1 MNTEKL
7 KVLLQGAVGGAAIL
21 AIGLFWSGV
30 AVTSGSAE
38 NMAREQAAAAVVEQL
53 APICVAQ
60 FSTVENRQELR
71 KDLEASRSWE
81 WAKFVKSNGWATM
94 PGSDTPRDDIA
105 RACAELIVKLD
116 I

>member
-7 KVLLQGAVGGAAIL
+7 KTLLQGGVAGAAIL

-38 NMAREQAAAAVVEQL
+38 SMARDQANAAVVEQL

-60 FSTVENRQELR
+60 FSVAENRLELR
-71 KDLEASRSWE
+71 KDLEASKSWE
-81 WAKFVKSNGWATM
+81 WAKIVKTNGWATM
-94 PGSDTPRDDIA
+94 PGSDAPRDDIA
-105 RACAELIVKLD
+105 RACAELIVKLGS
-116 I
+116 